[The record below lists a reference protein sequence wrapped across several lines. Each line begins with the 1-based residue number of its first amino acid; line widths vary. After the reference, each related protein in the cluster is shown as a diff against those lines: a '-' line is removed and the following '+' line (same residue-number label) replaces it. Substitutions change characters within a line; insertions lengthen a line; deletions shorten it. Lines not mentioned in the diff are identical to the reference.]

1 MSERGATV
9 IRCAEGHLEAI
20 RAIYNDAILH
30 TTALYEY
37 RPRTPEVIATWWRTK
52 LAADLPV
59 LGIETADGGLAG
71 FATWGPFRP
80 FPAFKYTAEHSVYV
94 HPDHRGRGVGR
105 RLLAALVAEATA
117 RDLHLLVGGIDAGN
131 AASKALHRAA
141 GFTPAGTI
149 RQAGF
154 KFGRWLDLE
163 FWQLHLPGPPQPVDG

>member
-1 MSERGATV
+1 MSAADGGV
-9 IRCAEGHLEAI
+9 IRCGEAHLGAI

-37 RPRTPEVIATWWRTK
+37 RPRNPEVVAAWWAAK
-52 LAADLPV
+52 QAADLPV
-59 LGIETADGGLAG
+59 LGVEADDGTLAG

-80 FPAFKYTAEHSVYV
+80 FPAFKYSAEHSVYV
-94 HPDHRGRGVGR
+94 HRDHRGRGLGR
-105 RLLAALVAEATA
+105 VLISAIVAEATA
-117 RDLHLLVGGIDAGN
+117 RDLHLLVGGIDADN
-131 AASKALHRAA
+131 VASKALHRGA

-163 FWQLHLPGPPQPVDG
+163 FWQLVLAGPRHPVDG

>member
-1 MSERGATV
+1 MSAAGGV
-9 IRCAEGHLEAI
+9 IRCGEAHLEAI

-37 RPRTPEVIATWWRTK
+37 RPRSPEVIAAWW
-52 LAADLPV
+52 AAKQAAALPV
-59 LGIETADGGLAG
+59 LGVEADDGALAG

-80 FPAFKYTAEHSVYV
+80 FPAFKYSAEHSVYV
-94 HPDHRGRGVGR
+94 HRDHRGRGVGR
-105 RLLAALVAEATA
+105 LLLGAIVAEAA
-117 RDLHLLVGGIDAGN
+117 DRDLHLLVGGIDADN

-141 GFTPAGTI
+141 GFVPAGTI

-163 FWQLHLPGPPQPVDG
+163 FWQLTLPGPRQPVDG

>member
-1 MSERGATV
+1 MSAAAGGV
-9 IRCAEGHLEAI
+9 IRCGETHLEAI

-37 RPRTPEVIATWWRTK
+37 RPRSPEVITAWWAAK
-52 LAADLPV
+52 QAADLPV
-59 LGIETADGGLAG
+59 IGLEADDGALAG

-80 FPAFKYTAEHSVYV
+80 FPAFKYSAEHSVYV
-94 HPDHRGRGVGR
+94 HRDHRGRGVGR
-105 RLLAALVAEATA
+105 VLLGAIVAEATA
-117 RDLHLLVGGIDAGN
+117 RDLHLLVGGIDADN
-131 AASKALHRAA
+131 VASKALHRSA

-163 FWQLHLPGPPQPVDG
+163 FWQLALPGPRQPVDG